1 MYSFTPSP
9 PASAPPV
16 ASNWRSRASTTRC
29 GTAPG
34 GPSSRVT
41 GGARISRPARR
52 AARCRR
58 RIPIS
63 SARRPSR
70 AGRRRA
76 GASAPGVPFRSPEGQ
91 DYFGAMC
98 AAANFAWAN
107 RQLITHWVREA
118 FERVF
123 GRSER
128 DLGMDLVY
136 DVAHNIAKVEEYE
149 VNGRRM
155 PVCVHRKGATRAF
168 PPGHPEVPAR
178 YRGIGQPVL
187 IPGDMGRYSFVAL
200 GTDAAMRLTFGSTCH
215 GAGRAM
221 GRRDAVRALHGGG
234 VAGQLRSRG
243 IIVRAQDRSLLAEE
257 ASQAYK
263 DVANVVDIC
272 HNAGIS
278 RRVVRT
284 RPIGVVKG

>member
-1 MYSFTPSP
+1 VVDQLFDAAAAETLGLFPGQI
-9 PASAPPV
+9 V
-16 ASNWRSRASTTRC
+16 VFVHCGSRGLGHQVCTDYL
-29 GTAPG
+29 
-34 GPSSRVT
+34 RV
-41 GGARISRPARR
+41 SER
-52 AARCRR
+52 ANAQQYHIHLVDRQLAC
-58 RIPIS
+58 
-63 SARRPSR
+63 
-70 AGRRRA
+70 
-76 GASAPGVPFRSPEGQ
+76 VPFRSPEGQ

-215 GAGRAM
+215 GAGRVM
-221 GRRDAVRALHGGG
+221 GRKAAVRALRG
-234 VAGQLRSRG
+234 VDVADQLRSRG

>member
-1 MYSFTPSP
+1 MSSFTPPP

-52 AARCRR
+52 AGR
-58 RIPIS
+58 
-63 SARRPSR
+63 
-70 AGRRRA
+70 GRRRVPVNT
-76 GASAPGVPFRSPEGQ
+76 APPACPHPLRVSERANAQQYHIHLVDRQLACVPFRSPEGQ

-107 RQLITHWVREA
+107 RQLITHWGREA
-118 FERVF
+118 VEGVF

-136 DVAHNIAKVEEYE
+136 DVAHNIATVEEYE

-178 YRGIGQPVL
+178 YRGLGPPAP
-187 IPGDMGRYSFVAL
+187 IPGDNG
-200 GTDAAMRLTFGSTCH
+200 
-215 GAGRAM
+215 
-221 GRRDAVRALHGGG
+221 
-234 VAGQLRSRG
+234 
-243 IIVRAQDRSLLAEE
+243 
-257 ASQAYK
+257 
-263 DVANVVDIC
+263 
-272 HNAGIS
+272 
-278 RRVVRT
+278 
-284 RPIGVVKG
+284 